1 MESAPIR
8 QNVTEKDLGRTVQR
22 MRNTILSQRNFK
34 LAALLVLLIAAGIF
48 LSTCGGSRANVRKDE
63 SASNTAPAVVDV
75 TTAAAIK
82 RDLPRFFE
90 ATGSLAGDEQ
100 TDVAPQTAGKVVAVG
115 VDIGSFVKRG
125 AMLVKLDDAEL
136 KLRVDQAATQ
146 VEQAKAAVRQA
157 EEKIGL
163 RPGQAFDP
171 NRVADVAAAKVAL
184 DLAQK
189 NLVRAEKLIESGD
202 VSRSFYDE
210 QRARRDQ
217 LKEQYEVA
225 LAQARQNY
233 AAVEVARTNVANA
246 QAQLA
251 LARKNLSYSI
261 IPAPID
267 GFVAERTADLGEYVS
282 PQQKVATIVRTNP
295 LRIRI
300 DIPEQAIPEVKVGQS
315 VSVTT
320 SAWPDKS
327 FAGRVARIAPNVS
340 ATSRTLTVEAQ
351 IENSSAAL
359 KPGQFATVRILQERP
374 EPAVLIPS
382 RAIVT
387 EAGVSR
393 VFVIKN
399 GHAEQRLVQT
409 GQTEGDLIE
418 VKSGVAAEEQV
429 ATSNLE
435 RLSDGVAVKQ

>member
-1 MESAPIR
+1 MLKTM
-8 QNVTEKDLGRTVQR
+8 QFQR
-22 MRNTILSQRNFK
+22 HLK
-34 LAALLVLLIAAGIF
+34 LIALVLLLIAAGVF
-48 LSTCGGSRANVRKDE
+48 LSSCGGSRANVRKE
-63 SASNTAPAVVDV
+63 ETPATAAANAPVEV
-75 TTAAAIK
+75 TTAAAIR

-90 ATGSLAGDEQ
+90 ATGSLAGDQQ

-115 VDIGSFVKRG
+115 VDIGSFVRRG
-125 AMLVKLDDAEL
+125 QMLVKLDDAEL
-136 KLRVDQAATQ
+136 KLRVAQAATQ

-163 RPGQAFDP
+163 RPGQPFDP
-171 NRVADVAAAKVAL
+171 NRVAEVAAAKVAF
-184 DLAQK
+184 DLAER
-189 NLVRAEKLIESGD
+189 NFRRAEKLIESGD

-217 LKEQYEVA
+217 TKEQYDVA

-233 AAVEVARTNVANA
+233 AGVDVARTSVANA
-246 QAQLA
+246 ESQLA
-251 LARKNLSYSI
+251 LARKNLSYSV

-295 LRIRI
+295 LRIKI

-320 SAWPDKS
+320 SAWPDKN

-340 ATSRTLTVEAQ
+340 AQSRTLSVEAE
-351 IENSSAAL
+351 IDNGSGAL
-359 KPGQFATVRILQERP
+359 KPGQFATVRILQERA
-374 EPAVLIPS
+374 EPAVLVPA
-382 RAIVT
+382 RAVVT

-393 VFVIKN
+393 LFVIKD
-399 GHAEQRLVQT
+399 GRAEQRVVQT

-418 VKSGVAAEEQV
+418 VKNGVAADEQV
-429 ATSNLE
+429 ATSGLE
-435 RLSDGVAVKQ
+435 RLSDGVAVRQ